1 MPRHSKQVPISSYN
15 SRAARSAHARAR
27 EEFKTYDT
35 SAIRPKKISKTPI
48 IALIV
53 IIVSIIIMVV
63 VISRSCAYEPE
74 ILPST
79 QEAVVTVA
87 QGEGARDI
95 ANSLVDERL
104 IGNAQRFVDLVESRH
119 ATASLIPGTYQ
130 FRGGTSM
137 EDILNAL
144 LIGPQATADTLTV
157 PEGMTRE
164 SIANELETATSG
176 RITAQSFMDA
186 TANASNY
193 SYAYP
198 FLDSAGENSI
208 EGYLFPKTYS
218 ITAKDDATS
227 VVYMMLNQF
236 RDETASLDIS
246 YPESL
251 GMSWYD
257 IVKLASVVQKEGIPD
272 NFATVAG
279 VFYNRLNSDMPY
291 LQSDATTAYEVGHDP
306 TPEEVHSD
314 SAYSTYSN
322 PGLPPT
328 PIGNP
333 SIEAIKAVCQPEE
346 TDYMYFYSYED
357 GTFKFS
363 ETYEEHQTSWQ

>member
-15 SRAARSAHARAR
+15 NRAARSAHARAR

-35 SAIRPKKISKTPI
+35 SAIRPKQISKTPI

-53 IIVSIIIMVV
+53 IIVSVIIMVV

-74 ILPST
+74 VLPST
-79 QEAVVTVA
+79 QEAIVTVTP
-87 QGEGARDI
+87 GEGARDI
-95 ANSLVDERL
+95 ANTLVDERL
-104 IGNAQRFVDLVESRH
+104 IGNAQRFIDLVESRN
-119 ATASLIPGTYQ
+119 ATSSLIPGTYQ

-137 EDILNAL
+137 DDILNAL
-144 LIGPQATADTLTV
+144 LVGPQSTADVLTV

-164 SIANELETATSG
+164 SIANEVELATSG

-186 TANASNY
+186 TANASAY

-198 FLDSAGENSI
+198 FLDSAGENSL

-218 ITAKDDATS
+218 ITATDDATS

-236 RDETASLDIS
+236 RDEIVGIDIS

-251 GMSWYD
+251 DMSWYD
-257 IVKLASVVQKEGIPD
+257 IVTLASIVQREGTPD
-272 NFATVAG
+272 TFATIAG
-279 VFYNRLNSDMPY
+279 VFYNRLNSDIPY

-306 TPEEVHSD
+306 TADEVHAD
-314 SAYSTYSN
+314 SPYSTYTN

-333 SIEAIKAVCQPEE
+333 SIEAIKAVCDPED
-346 TDYMYFYSYED
+346 TDYMYFFTYED
-357 GTFKFS
+357 GTFNFS
-363 ETYEEHQTSWQ
+363 ETYEEHQNSWQ

>member
-15 SRAARSAHARAR
+15 NRAARSAHARAR

-53 IIVSIIIMVV
+53 IIISVIIMVV

-79 QEAVVTVA
+79 QEAVVTVSS
-87 QGEGARDI
+87 GESARDV
-95 ANSLVDERL
+95 ANSLLDERL
-104 IGNAQRFVDLVESRH
+104 IGNAQRFVDLVQSRN
-119 ATASLIPGTYQ
+119 AAASLIPGTYQ

-137 EDILNAL
+137 DDILNAL
-144 LIGPQATADTLTV
+144 LVGPQATADTLTV

-164 SIANELETATSG
+164 SIANEVELATSG
-176 RITAQSFMDA
+176 RITAQAFLDA
-186 TANASNY
+186 SADASQY

-198 FLDSAGENSI
+198 FLESAGENSL

-236 RDETASLDIS
+236 REEIAGLDIA
-246 YPESL
+246 YPESRD
-251 GMSWYD
+251 MTWYD
-257 IVKLASVVQKEGIPD
+257 IVKLASVVQREGTPD
-272 NFATVAG
+272 TFATIAG
-279 VFYNRLNSDMPY
+279 VFYNRLNSSTPY

-306 TPEEVHSD
+306 TPEEVHAD
-314 SAYSTYSN
+314 SPYSTYTHQ
-322 PGLPPT
+322 GLPPT

-333 SIEAIKAVCQPEE
+333 SIEAIKAVCAPEE
-346 TDYMYFYSYED
+346 TDYMYFYTYED

-363 ETYEEHQTSWQ
+363 KTYDEHQTSWQ

>member
-1 MPRHSKQVPISSYN
+1 MPRHSKQVPISSRN
-15 SRAARSAHARAR
+15 NRAARSAHARAR

-35 SAIRPKKISKTPI
+35 TPIRPKVSKAPV

-53 IIVSIIIMVV
+53 ILISVIVMVV
-63 VISRSCAYEPE
+63 VITRSCAYEPE

-79 QEAVVTVA
+79 QEAVVTVS

-95 ANSLVDERL
+95 ANSLVEERL
-104 IGNAQRFVDLVESRH
+104 IGNAQKFVDLVQSRN
-119 ATASLIPGTYQ
+119 AAGSLIPGTYQ

-137 EDILNAL
+137 ESILDSL
-144 LIGPQATADTLTV
+144 LVGPQSTADSLTV

-164 SIANELETATSG
+164 SIANEVELATSG
-176 RITAQSFMDA
+176 RITAQQFLDA
-186 TANASNY
+186 SSDASAY

-198 FLDSAGENSI
+198 FLDSAGENTL
-208 EGYLFPKTYS
+208 EGYLFPKTYY

-227 VVYMMLNQF
+227 LVYMMLNQF
-236 RDETASLDIS
+236 RDEVAGLDIS

-251 GMSWYD
+251 GMTWYD
-257 IVKLASVVQKEGIPD
+257 IVKLASIVQKEGIPE

-279 VFYNRLNSDMPY
+279 VFYNRLNSDSPY
-291 LQSDATTAYEVGHDP
+291 LQSDATTAYEVGQDP
-306 TPEEVHSD
+306 TPEEVHAD
-314 SAYSTYSN
+314 TPYSTYSN

-328 PIGNP
+328 PICNP
-333 SIEAIKAVCQPEE
+333 SLEALQAVCSPED

-357 GTFKFS
+357 GTFNFS
-363 ETYEEHQTSWQ
+363 ETYEEHQSSWQ